1 LTATSQEIA
10 VQTAAGVGVTAEPG
24 EVMVSSAVRDPVE
37 FSDHSLHNLK
47 DGPGDWRL
55 FVVR

>member
-1 LTATSQEIA
+1 M
-10 VQTAAGVGVTAEPG
+10 QTAAGVGVTAEPG